1 MDTEDEKHLLI
12 QAQEFDE
19 DALSVI
25 FDRYYPQIY
34 RYIYYQITHV
44 EIAEDLSSQVF
55 QRLLTYLHQ
64 QDNTPIKNLK
74 AWLFRVAHNHVVDE
88 IRRMKHR
95 DHAPLHDN
103 IANDLHSIPLQVEQN
118 ITLSRLRKLIDTL
131 PETQR
136 TVVIMRFL
144 MDMPLAEVADVL
156 DMTIG
161 AVKAQQHRALTTL
174 RQQFAFHDIAQTE
187 ENRYD

>member
-1 MDTEDEKHLLI
+1 MVDDGQLLM
-12 QAQEFDE
+12 QAQQLDE
-19 DALSVI
+19 DALSII

-34 RYIYYQITHV
+34 RYIYHQISHV
-44 EIAEDLSSQVF
+44 EVAEDLSAQVF
-55 QRLLTYLHQ
+55 HRLLTHLHQ
-64 QDNTPIKNLK
+64 QVDTPIQNLK
-74 AWLFRVAHNHVVDE
+74 AWLFRVAHNSVIDE

-103 IANDLHSIPLQVEQN
+103 VANNLSSIPLQVEQN
-118 ITLSRLRKLIDTL
+118 IILSRLRKLINTL

-161 AVKAQQHRALTTL
+161 AVKAQQHRALIIL
-174 RQQFAFHDIAQTE
+174 HQQFAFHNIAQTE
-187 ENRYD
+187 ENRHD